1 MLVIF
6 VSGDSSY
13 NRSKKY
19 SHNSCFFTLIL
30 IKTKNYSNKNN
41 IKYYTGYNADNTQ
54 IP

>member
-6 VSGDSSY
+6 VSSSRDSS
-13 NRSKKY
+13 RSKKY
-19 SHNSCFFTLIL
+19 SYNCCFFTLIL

-41 IKYYTGYNADNTQ
+41 IKYYTGYNADNIQ